1 MILKQLQKLNLPDN
15 SGIYIF
21 KDSKK
26 RPLYIGRATSLKDRV
41 KSYFKEDLFET
52 RGQRIVDMVI
62 KAKSI
67 DWQETTSVLEAII
80 LESNLIKK
88 YQPVYNIDEKDDK
101 SSMYVVITDEEWPRV
116 YLVRARDFDKNIDT
130 NVKIAEKYGPFPN
143 SGLIKE
149 AMKIIRKIFPYKD
162 KKSLDPRH
170 DNFYKSIGRSPDDN
184 SSHAHDKYMRTIH
197 YLKLFFDGRKNDIR
211 ADLQKSM
218 SEYASSMR
226 FEEANE
232 CKRLLYALDH
242 INDVSL
248 VKRDKQSVLNEFRI
262 EAYDIAHLSGQN
274 VVGAMVVSVNGN
286 NIPSEYR
293 RFELKEQKND
303 DVHNLGEII
312 FRRLNHSEWKFPDLI
327 VVDGNEVQKKRAE
340 DILSVRRMNIPVVAV
355 TKGKAHKGIKIVG
368 DPHISRKFKA
378 DIFSINAEAHRF
390 VIAYHRKKRNN
401 SLLLT

>member
-1 MILKQLQKLNLPDN
+1 MTLKQLQKLNLPDN

-41 KSYFKEDLFET
+41 KSYFKDDLFET

-67 DWQETTSVLEAII
+67 EWQETSSVLEAII

-116 YLVRARDFDKNIDT
+116 YLVRARDFEKNIDSD
-130 NVKIAEKYGPFPN
+130 VKIAERYGPFPN

-162 KKSLDPRH
+162 KKALDPRH
-170 DNFYKSIGRSPDDN
+170 DNFYKSIGRSPHDN
-184 SSHAHDKYMRTIH
+184 SNEAHDKYMKTIH
-197 YLKLFFDGRKNDIR
+197 YLKLFFNGRKTDIR

-218 SEYASSMR
+218 NEYAKNMK

-242 INDVSL
+242 INDISL
-248 VKRDKQSVLNEFRI
+248 IKRDKQSVLNEFRL
-262 EAYDIAHLSGQN
+262 EAYDIAHLSGKN
-274 VVGAMVVSVNGN
+274 VVGAMVVSVNGDN
-286 NIPSEYR
+286 RPAEYR
-293 RFELKEQKND
+293 KFKLSIEKND

-312 FRRLNHSEWKFPDLI
+312 FRRFNHSEWKFPDLV
-327 VVDGNEVQKKRAE
+327 VVDGNEIQKKIAE
-340 DILSVRRMNIPVVAV
+340 NILSARRINIPVVAV
-355 TKGKAHKGIKIVG
+355 TKDERHKGVKIIA
-368 DPHISRKFKA
+368 DQDIAQKFKKE
-378 DIFSINAEAHRF
+378 IFSINAEAHRF
-390 VIAYHRKKRNN
+390 VIAYHRQKRNR
-401 SLLLT
+401 SLLYS

>member
-116 YLVRARDFDKNIDT
+116 YLVRARDFEKNVDT

-149 AMKIIRKIFPYKD
+149 AMKIIR
-162 KKSLDPRH
+162 
-170 DNFYKSIGRSPDDN
+170 
-184 SSHAHDKYMRTIH
+184 
-197 YLKLFFDGRKNDIR
+197 
-211 ADLQKSM
+211 
-218 SEYASSMR
+218 
-226 FEEANE
+226 
-232 CKRLLYALDH
+232 
-242 INDVSL
+242 
-248 VKRDKQSVLNEFRI
+248 
-262 EAYDIAHLSGQN
+262 
-274 VVGAMVVSVNGN
+274 
-286 NIPSEYR
+286 
-293 RFELKEQKND
+293 
-303 DVHNLGEII
+303 
-312 FRRLNHSEWKFPDLI
+312 
-327 VVDGNEVQKKRAE
+327 
-340 DILSVRRMNIPVVAV
+340 
-355 TKGKAHKGIKIVG
+355 
-368 DPHISRKFKA
+368 
-378 DIFSINAEAHRF
+378 
-390 VIAYHRKKRNN
+390 
-401 SLLLT
+401 

>member
-1 MILKQLQKLNLPDN
+1 
-15 SGIYIF
+15 
-21 KDSKK
+21 
-26 RPLYIGRATSLKDRV
+26 
-41 KSYFKEDLFET
+41 
-52 RGQRIVDMVI
+52 
-62 KAKSI
+62 
-67 DWQETTSVLEAII
+67 
-80 LESNLIKK
+80 
-88 YQPVYNIDEKDDK
+88 
-101 SSMYVVITDEEWPRV
+101 MYVVITDEEWPRV
-116 YLVRARDFDKNIDT
+116 YLVRARDFEKNVDT

-340 DILSVRRMNIPVVAV
+340 DILSARRMNIPVVAV
-355 TKGKAHKGIKIVG
+355 TKDKAHKGIKIVG
-368 DPHISRKFKA
+368 DPYISRKFKG